1 MAFVLVLGAFVS
13 CKGSL
18 APEAAPS
25 APSILA
31 TSKPG
36 SSEFGP
42 AVIDVALRAEWK
54 RAGVVP
60 APRVDDARFLRRV
73 HVDLVGVIPRPE
85 EVTRFVADPAPDK
98 RAKVVEALLASPR
111 YADRWTD
118 YWDDVLMGR
127 FVKAKVIDRAEFRRW
142 LHLQF
147 AENVPWNKL
156 VYGLVTAS
164 GTNRGGGDGVADVTA
179 TADSVDSANG
189 ANADPETNGA
199 VNWLLKYGRN
209 PQDLA
214 GNTSRVFLGV
224 QIQCAQCHDHKTE
237 KWTQNDFRS
246 FAANFTRTRA
256 VPLGNDEGKPKRRRI
271 EVRDVDRPVRGGPKN
286 PELRELAGVEPA
298 ALDGT
303 DLSASPNPR
312 QALAA
317 WMTGDTNPWFARA
330 LVNRIWAHL
339 LGRGFVE
346 PIDDLRPSNPGVMP
360 QLLQQIADDFV
371 AHGHDLKH
379 LLRTLCA
386 TEAYQ
391 LSSASLAAGAKPDA
405 LWARFALK
413 PMAPDVLLDSIV
425 TATALEPVLE
435 RVAGENLDQLKTRLK
450 QQFVFLFDVD
460 EDSAEDVYE
469 GTIPQALMLQN
480 GLLVSGGSSAIPGA
494 ALSRVLAMP
503 GGDAA
508 KIEALYLAALS
519 RMPTPAE
526 IERWKTFLDAPRE
539 MAAAGAG
546 AGQDPRQRQRGKR
559 GRAPGAEPL
568 AGAQRRLGSSATTAK
583 DQAYED
589 LFWALL
595 NSSEFI
601 FNH

>member
-1 MAFVLVLGAFVS
+1 MAFVLLLGALFS

-18 APEAAPS
+18 APEPAPS
-25 APSILA
+25 ASSTIV
-31 TSKPG
+31 TSKPAP
-36 SSEFGP
+36 SVFGP
-42 AVIDVALRAEWK
+42 AAIDDVLRAEWK
-54 RAGVVP
+54 REGVVP

-73 HVDLVGVIPRPE
+73 HIDLVGTIPKPE
-85 EVTRFVADPAPDK
+85 EVTRFVADRAPDK
-98 RAKVVEALLASPR
+98 RARVVDALLASPR

-127 FVKAKVIDRAEFRRW
+127 SVKARVIDRVEFRRW

-147 AENVPWNKL
+147 AENVPWTKL

-164 GTNRGGGDGVADVTA
+164 GTNRGGGDGVADA
-179 TADSVDSANG
+179 ADGDAG
-189 ANADPETNGA
+189 PETNGA

-214 GNTSRVFLGV
+214 GSTSRVFMGV
-224 QIQCAQCHDHKTE
+224 QIQCAQCHDHKSE

-256 VPLGNDEGKPKRRRI
+256 LPLGGDEGKPKRRRF
-271 EVRDVDRPVRGGPKN
+271 EVRDVDRPMRGGPKN
-286 PELRELAGVEPA
+286 QELRELAGVEPA

-303 DLSASPNPR
+303 DLSASANPR

-391 LSSASLAAGAKPDA
+391 LSSAKAASDAKADA

-425 TATALEPVLE
+425 TATAIEPVLE
-435 RVAGENLDQLKTRLK
+435 RVAGENLEQLKTRLR

-460 EDSAEDVYE
+460 EDSVEDVYE

-480 GLLVSGGSSAIPGA
+480 GPLVSGGSSAIPGA

-519 RMPTPAE
+519 RPPAPAE
-526 IERWKTFLDAPRE
+526 IERWKSFLDAPRE
-539 MAAAGAG
+539 VVAAGAG
-546 AGQDPRQRQRGKR
+546 AAQEPRQRQRGKR
-559 GRAPGAEPL
+559 KGAAGAEPL

>member
-1 MAFVLVLGAFVS
+1 MVFALLVGALLS

-18 APEAAPS
+18 APETAPGAPS
-25 APSILA
+25 ALA
-31 TSKPG
+31 APKPG
-36 SSEFGP
+36 TAPFGP
-42 AVIDVALRAEWK
+42 AAIDEALRNEWK

-60 APRVDDARFLRRV
+60 ASRVDDARFFRRV
-73 HVDLVGVIPRPE
+73 HVDLVGTIPKPE
-85 EVTRFVADPAPDK
+85 EVTRFMADPAPDK
-98 RAKVVEALLASPR
+98 RAKAVDALLASPG
-111 YADRWTD
+111 YAERWTD
-118 YWDDVLMGR
+118 YWDDVLLGR
-127 FVKAKVIDRAEFRRW
+127 YVKPGLIDRAEFRRW
-142 LHLQF
+142 LHRQF
-147 AENVPWNKL
+147 AENVPWNKV

-164 GTNRGGGDGVADVTA
+164 GTNRGGNGDDEESAKGERSD
-179 TADSVDSANG
+179 DS
-189 ANADPETNGA
+189 ETNGA
-199 VNWLLKYGRN
+199 VNWLLKYARN

-237 KWTQNDFRS
+237 KWTQADFRG
-246 FAANFTRTRA
+246 FAASFMRTRA
-256 VPLGNDEGKPKRRRI
+256 LPLGKDEAKPKRRLF
-271 EVRDVDRPVRGGPKN
+271 EVRDVERTIRGGPKN
-286 PELRELAGVEPA
+286 PELRELASVEPA

-303 DLSASPNPR
+303 DLSTGPNRR

-317 WMTGDTNPWFARA
+317 WMTSDTNPWFAKA

-339 LGRGFVE
+339 LGHGIVE
-346 PIDDLRPSNPGVMP
+346 PVDDLRPSNPGVMP
-360 QLLQQIADDFV
+360 QLLQQIADDFI

-391 LSSASLAAGAKPDA
+391 LSSGKAGAGDQADA
-405 LWARFALK
+405 LWARFSLK
-413 PMAPDVLLDSIV
+413 PMAPDVLLDSLV
-425 TATALEPVLE
+425 TATELEPVLE
-435 RVAGENLDQLKTRLK
+435 RVAGENLEQLKTRLR

-480 GLLVSGGSSAIPGA
+480 GPLVSGGSSMVPGA
-494 ALSRVLAMP
+494 ALSRVLATP
-503 GGDAA
+503 GGDAP

-519 RMPTPAE
+519 RRPTPAE
-526 IERWKTFLDAPRE
+526 IEHWKGFLDAPRE
-539 MAAAGAG
+539 MVAAGAG
-546 AGQDPRQRQRGKR
+546 DEPRPRDRGKR
-559 GRAPGAEPL
+559 GQAAEPL
-568 AGAQRRLGSSATTAK
+568 ARAQRRLGSFAATAK
-583 DQAYED
+583 EQAYED